1 MLQIPLFPIENDNLK
16 SKLRVLERKQKEKNL
31 IIFNLPENDL
41 VRDDIAEK
49 KKLVEYKRRLS
60 EKGITSRVRGLR
72 LLVNDHRYTL
82 HDISENPAILEEL
95 GATQSKPPTRE
106 KLCHLNIRSLAA
118 HYETFAQSALPN
130 QFDIIALSET
140 WLTSD
145 MPSENYDLCSHKLER
160 CDRPTRGGGARC

>member
-1 MLQIPLFPIENDNLK
+1 LTFPLPISCLSLLLVTQTAHKLK
-16 SKLRVLERKQKEKNL
+16 GSAGK
-31 IIFNLPENDL
+31 IFIENDL

-106 KLCHLNIRSLAA
+106 LKTQSDQPFVHATGGTAIRMK
-118 HYETFAQSALPN
+118 TRNQSK
-130 QFDIIALSET
+130 S
-140 WLTSD
+140 
-145 MPSENYDLCSHKLER
+145 
-160 CDRPTRGGGARC
+160 